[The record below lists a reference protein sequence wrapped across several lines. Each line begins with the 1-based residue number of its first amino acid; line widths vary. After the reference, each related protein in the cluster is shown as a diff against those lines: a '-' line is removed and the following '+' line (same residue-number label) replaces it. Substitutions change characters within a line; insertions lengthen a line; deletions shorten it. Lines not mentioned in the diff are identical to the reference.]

1 MITLFSNAYANEA
14 VTTNPLSGFIPLILI
29 FTIFYFLIIRPQQK
43 KIKEHP
49 NMINNLKKGDV
60 IVTSGGIYGKISK
73 IKDDIIDLDIAK
85 EVTVKVAKAT
95 VSNKSGQEI
104 KIFPED
110 KTKKNNIKKK

>member
-1 MITLFSNAYANEA
+1 MSTLLSNAYANEV

-43 KIKEHP
+43 KIKEHQ
-49 NMINNLKKGDV
+49 NMINNLKKGDL

-73 IKDDIIDLDIAK
+73 IKEDIIDVEIAK

-95 VSNKSGQEI
+95 VANKSEQKI
-104 KIFPED
+104 KIFAEE